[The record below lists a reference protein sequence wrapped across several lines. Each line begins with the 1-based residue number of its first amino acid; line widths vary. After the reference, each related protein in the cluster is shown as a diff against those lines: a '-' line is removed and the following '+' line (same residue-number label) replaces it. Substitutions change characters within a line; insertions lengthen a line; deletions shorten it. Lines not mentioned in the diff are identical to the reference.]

1 MDISLS
7 QYGAALDFLYARTGG
22 GWKLG
27 LERTEALLGEL
38 DNPHHRFPVFHVG
51 GTNGKGSVIATLDAL
66 LRGKG
71 LRVGRYTSPHLIDFS
86 ERILI
91 NGRPADGADVARW
104 VGRWMPEIDRLG
116 ATFFE
121 ATTCLAFDI
130 FARANVDVAVVEVGL
145 GGRLDA
151 TNVVRPLVAG
161 VTSIGI
167 DHTQYLGDTLEG
179 IAAEKAGIF
188 KGGIPAVIGERDPA
202 IREVLRECAREAG
215 ADPTVVLDDV
225 HSVADVVVGDTGTSF
240 TLVTRDARAPDSP
253 IPLRT
258 PLLGAQQ
265 AWNVTLAL
273 AMLRIAGESWEVSES
288 DAREHLSRV
297 WLPGRFQ
304 RSGKIILDVAHNE
317 ASARTLAATLEAV
330 RPARPLVAL
339 VSILA
344 DKDWRGILRILAPL
358 VDRFVLTSAPTATI
372 DRRWN
377 AAEAYDYVVTSLGV
391 RATLLEDFDA
401 ALEEARREAATTLI
415 AGSFHTVGDAM
426 TRLQLSPFEE

>member
-1 MDISLS
+1 MGLSLS
-7 QYGAALDFLYARTGG
+7 QYGEAVGYLFARTGG

-27 LERTEALLGEL
+27 LERTEALLSALG
-38 DNPHHRFPVFHVG
+38 NPHRRFPIFHIG
-51 GTNGKGSVIATLDAL
+51 GTNGKGSVVATLDAL
-66 LRGKG
+66 LRGRG
-71 LRVGRYTSPHLIDFS
+71 RRVGRYTSPHLVDFS
-86 ERILI
+86 ERILVD
-91 NGRPADGADVARW
+91 GQPAAGDYVARW
-104 VGRWMPEIDRLG
+104 VDRWMPEIDRLG

-130 FARANVDVAVVEVGL
+130 FALANVDVAVVEVGL

-188 KGGIPAVIGERDPA
+188 KRGLPALIGERDPV
-202 IREVLRECAREAG
+202 IREVLRECARDVG
-215 ADPTVVLDDV
+215 ADPAVVLDDV
-225 HSVADVVVGDTGTSF
+225 YEVADVLVEDAGTTFTVVS
-240 TLVTRDARAPDSP
+240 RDASAMQAKTR
-253 IPLRT
+253 LRT
-258 PLLGAQQ
+258 PLAGAQQ

-273 AMLRIAGESWEVSES
+273 AMLRLAGEPWAISGSA
-288 DAREHLSRV
+288 AREHLSRV

-304 RSGKIILDVAHNE
+304 RSGRIILDVAHNE
-317 ASARTLAATLEAV
+317 ASARALAATLEAV
-330 RPARPLVAL
+330 RPSRPLVAL
-339 VSILA
+339 ISVLA
-344 DKDWRGILRILAPL
+344 DKDWRAILTILAPL
-358 VDRFVLTSAPTATI
+358 VDQFVLTTAPTVTP

-377 AAEAYDYVVTSLGV
+377 VAEAYDYVASIPGAQ
-391 RATLLEDFDA
+391 ATMQEDFDA
-401 ALEEARREAATTLI
+401 ALAEARRVSATTLI

>member
-27 LERTEALLGEL
+27 LERTEELLFALG
-38 DNPHHRFPVFHVG
+38 NPHHRFPVFHVG
-51 GTNGKGSVIATLDAL
+51 GTNGKGSVVATLDAL

-71 LRVGRYTSPHLIDFS
+71 WRVGRYTSPHLIDFS
-86 ERILI
+86 ERILVD
-91 NGRPADGADVARW
+91 GRPAAGDEVARW
-104 VGRWMPEIDRLG
+104 VARWMPEIDRLG

-121 ATTCLAFDI
+121 ATTCLAFDL
-130 FARANVDVAVVEVGL
+130 FARANVAVAVVEVGL

-151 TNVVRPLVAG
+151 TNVVKPLVAG

-167 DHTQYLGDTLEG
+167 DHTQYLGETLEG

-188 KGGIPAVIGERDPA
+188 KRGVPAVIGERDPV
-202 IREVLRECAREAG
+202 IREVLRECAHEVG
-215 ADPTVVLDDV
+215 ADPVVVLDEVRDV
-225 HSVADVVVGDTGTSF
+225 ANVLVEDAGTTFTVVS
-240 TLVTRDARAPDSP
+240 RDATGAHTRTR
-253 IPLRT
+253 LRT
-258 PLLGAQQ
+258 PLAGAQQ

-273 AMLRIAGESWEVSES
+273 AMLRLAGKPWAVSES

-304 RSGKIILDVAHNE
+304 RCGKIILDVAHNE
-317 ASARTLAATLEAV
+317 ASARALAATLEAV

-339 VSILA
+339 ISILA
-344 DKDWRGILRILAPL
+344 DKDWRRILTILAPHA
-358 VDRFVLTSAPTATI
+358 DHFILTTAPTATP

-377 AAEAYDYVVTSLGV
+377 VAEACDYVVSALGM
-391 RATLLEDFDA
+391 RATLQEDFDA
-401 ALEEARREAATTLI
+401 ALREARRIAATTLI

-426 TRLQLSPFEE
+426 VRLQLSPFEE

>member
-7 QYGAALDFLYARTGG
+7 QYGEAVDFLYARTGG

-27 LERTEALLGEL
+27 LERTEALLLALG
-38 DNPHHRFPVFHVG
+38 NPHHRFPVFHVG
-51 GTNGKGSVIATLDAL
+51 GTNGKGSVVATLDAL

-71 LRVGRYTSPHLIDFS
+71 WRVGRYTSPHLIDFA
-86 ERILI
+86 ERILVD
-91 NGRPADGADVARW
+91 GRPAAGADVASW
-104 VGRWMPEIDRLG
+104 VDRWMPEIERVG

-151 TNVVRPLVAG
+151 TNVVRPLAAG

-167 DHTQYLGDTLEG
+167 DHTQYLGDTLEE

-188 KGGIPAVIGERDPA
+188 KLGVPGVIGERDPA
-202 IREVLRECAREAG
+202 IREVLRECARAVG
-215 ADPTVVLDDV
+215 AEPAVVLDDV
-225 HSVADVVVGDTGTSF
+225 RDVANVLVEDAGTTFSIVTKGAATADAG
-240 TLVTRDARAPDSP
+240 TL
-253 IPLRT
+253 LRT
-258 PLLGAQQ
+258 PLVGAQQ

-273 AMLRIAGESWEVSES
+273 AMLQIAGDPWTVSAAE
-288 DAREHLSRV
+288 AKEHLSRV

-304 RSGKIILDVAHNE
+304 RFGQIILDVAHN
-317 ASARTLAATLEAV
+317 APSVRALAATLEAV

-339 VSILA
+339 VSILG
-344 DKDWRGILRILAPL
+344 DKDWRGILGILAPL
-358 VDRFVLTSAPTATI
+358 VDRFVLTSPPSVTA

-377 AAEAYDYVVTSLGV
+377 IVEAYDYAVTTLGAQV
-391 RATLLEDFDA
+391 TLQSDFDV
-401 ALEEARREAATTLI
+401 ALGEAQRMAATALI
-415 AGSFHTVGDAM
+415 TGSFHTVGDAM
-426 TRLQLSPFEE
+426 LRLQLSPFEE

>member
-1 MDISLS
+1 MGISLS
-7 QYGAALDFLYARTGG
+7 QYGAALDFLFARTGG

-27 LERTEALLGEL
+27 LERTEALLRAL

-51 GTNGKGSVIATLDAL
+51 GTNGKGSVVATLDAL

-91 NGRPADGADVARW
+91 NGRPAHGDDVARW
-104 VGRWMPEIDRLG
+104 VDRWMPDIDGLG

-130 FARANVDVAVVEVGL
+130 FARAGVDVAVVEVGL

-161 VTSIGI
+161 VTSIAI

-188 KGGIPAVIGERDPA
+188 KRGVPALIGERDPA
-202 IREVLRECAREAG
+202 IREVLRECAHKAG
-215 ADPTVVLDDV
+215 SDPAVVLDDIN
-225 HSVADVVVGDTGTSF
+225 SVANVRVEDTATSF
-240 TLVTRDARAPDSP
+240 DLVTRDAPSP
-253 IPLRT
+253 GSTIPLRT
-258 PLLGAQQ
+258 PLVGAQQ

-273 AMLRIAGESWEVSES
+273 AMLRIAGESWAISES
-288 DAREHLSRV
+288 DAREQLSRV

-304 RSGKIILDVAHNE
+304 RSGRIILDVAHNE
-317 ASARTLAATLEAV
+317 ASARALAATLEAV
-330 RPARPLVAL
+330 QPARPLVAL
-339 VSILA
+339 VGVLA
-344 DKDWRGILRILAPL
+344 DKDWRGILTILAPL
-358 VDRFVLTSAPTATI
+358 IDHFVLTTAPTVTD

-377 AAEAYDYVVTSLGV
+377 VAEAYDYAASTLGV
-391 RATLLEDFDA
+391 QATFHDDFDA
-401 ALEEARREAATTLI
+401 ALDEARRMGATTLI
-415 AGSFHTVGDAM
+415 TGSFHTVGDAM